1 MFNKIIIGL
10 VLFAICGHGSAVAKG
25 HLTAQSWLVSDPQ
38 GNIIRSDNTDQVR
51 SIASITKLL
60 TVMTVLDA
68 GQNMEEQL
76 TLARAPKSHI
86 PRKIKSLSRRT
97 LIELAMVKSDN
108 RAAQTLCEHYPG
120 GIRAC
125 VDEMNI
131 KMKTL
136 GMVNSVV
143 YEPTGL
149 DARNVSTAR
158 ELVMLVRAART
169 YGAVIEASQKTKVQ
183 IKLKKKY
190 FLFPQTNPLV
200 GKTQRVIVS
209 KTGWI
214 TASGGC
220 IVMLMDTDLGDRIV
234 VVLGSKNTRT
244 RIPEA
249 EFISELKELEE

>member
-1 MFNKIIIGL
+1 LFNKVFIGV
-10 VLFAICGHGSAVAKG
+10 VLFAILYIRSVVAGG
-25 HLTAQSWLVSDPQ
+25 HLTAESWLVSDPQ
-38 GNIIRSDNTDQVR
+38 GNVIRSENTDQIR

-68 GQNMEEQL
+68 NQNLDEQL
-76 TLARAPKSHI
+76 TIVRSHKSHI
-86 PRKIKSLSRRT
+86 PTKIKTLSRRT
-97 LIELAMVKSDN
+97 LIDLAMVKSDN

-120 GIRAC
+120 GARAC
-125 VDEMNI
+125 VLEMN
-131 KMKTL
+131 MKLKSL
-136 GMVNSVV
+136 GMLNSMV

-149 DARNVSTAR
+149 DSRNVSTAR
-158 ELVMLVRAART
+158 ELVMLVKAART
-169 YGAVIEASQKTKVQ
+169 YGPVIEASQKTKVQ

-190 FLFPQTNPLV
+190 LLFPQTNPLV
-200 GKTQRVIVS
+200 GKTQRVIIS

-249 EFISELKELEE
+249 EFISELKQVEE

>member
-10 VLFAICGHGSAVAKG
+10 VLFAICSFRSSVAGG

-38 GNIIRSDNTDQVR
+38 GNIIRSENTDQVR
-51 SIASITKLL
+51 AIASITKLL

-68 GQNMEEQL
+68 GQNLDEQL
-76 TLARAPKSHI
+76 RLVKQHKTSVPGKV
-86 PRKIKSLSRRT
+86 KTLSRRT

-120 GIRAC
+120 GVKAC
-125 VDEMNI
+125 VEEMNM
-131 KMKTL
+131 KLKTL

-149 DARNVSTAR
+149 DARNVSTAK
-158 ELVMLVRAART
+158 ELIQLVRAART

-190 FLFPQTNPLV
+190 FFFPQTNPLV
-200 GKTQRVIVS
+200 GKTQRVLVS

>member
-1 MFNKIIIGL
+1 LFNKIVIGL
-10 VLFAICGHGSAVAKG
+10 VLFAICSLGTSVAGG
-25 HLTAQSWLVSDPQ
+25 HLTAHSWLVSDPQ
-38 GNIIRSDNTDQVR
+38 GNIIRSDNIDEVR

-60 TVMTVLDA
+60 TVMTVIDA
-68 GQNMEEQL
+68 NQNMEQQL
-76 TLARAPKSHI
+76 TLAQAPQSHI
-86 PRKIKSLSRRT
+86 PGKIKTLSRRT

-120 GIRAC
+120 GLSSCITA
-125 VDEMNI
+125 MNA
-131 KMKTL
+131 KLKTL
-136 GMVNSVV
+136 GMMQSVV

-149 DARNVSTAR
+149 DPRNVSTAQ
-158 ELVMLVRAART
+158 ELVLLVRAART
-169 YGAVIEASQKTKVQ
+169 YGAIIEASQKTKVE
-183 IKLKKKY
+183 IKLRKK
-190 FLFPQTNPLV
+190 FLFFPQTNPLV

-249 EFISELKELEE
+249 EFISELRQAED

>member
-1 MFNKIIIGL
+1 MFRKIIIGL
-10 VLFAICGHGSAVAKG
+10 VFLTFFVSRSTFAGGF
-25 HLTAQSWLVSDPQ
+25 LTAESWLVSDPQ
-38 GNIIRSDNTDQVR
+38 GNLIRSENIDQVR

-68 GQNMEEQL
+68 NQSMDQQL
-76 TLARAPKSHI
+76 ALARAPRSHL
-86 PRKIKSLSRRT
+86 PAKLKTLSRRT

-120 GIRAC
+120 GIDSCIR
-125 VDEMNI
+125 DMNL
-131 KMKTL
+131 KLQSL
-136 GMVNSVV
+136 GMTNSVV

-149 DARNVSTAR
+149 DSRNVSTAR
-158 ELVMLVRAART
+158 ELVQLVRAARV
-169 YGAVIEASQKTKVQ
+169 YGAVVEASQKTRVQ
-183 IKLKKKY
+183 IKIKKKY
-190 FLFPQTNPLV
+190 FFFTQTNPLV

-214 TASGGC
+214 RASGGC

-234 VVLGSKNTRT
+234 VVMGSKNTHT

-249 EFISELKELEE
+249 EFISELRQQED

>member
-1 MFNKIIIGL
+1 MFNKIFIGL
-10 VLFAICGHGSAVAKG
+10 VLFAICSFRPSVAGG

-38 GNIIRSDNTDQVR
+38 GNIIRSENTDQVR
-51 SIASITKLL
+51 AIASITKLL
-60 TVMTVLDA
+60 TVITVLDA
-68 GQNMEEQL
+68 GQNLDEQL
-76 TLARAPKSHI
+76 RLVKQHKTSVPGKV
-86 PRKIKSLSRRT
+86 KTLSRRT

-120 GIRAC
+120 GIKAC
-125 VDEMNI
+125 VEEMNI
-131 KMKTL
+131 KLKTL

-149 DARNVSTAR
+149 DARNVSTAK
-158 ELVMLVRAART
+158 ELIQLVRAART

-190 FLFPQTNPLV
+190 FFFPQTNPLV
-200 GKTQRVIVS
+200 GKTQRVLVS